1 MLLLKRT
8 VNNFTSTIYF
18 LSYVENDITMTEKPN
33 TLFRRPLYGRR
44 NGPSLGAGRRR
55 LYEERLARFGLT
67 PSGVLSTS
75 LDPRDILDNSKC
87 VWLEIGFGAGE
98 HLAATALHNPD
109 VLMIGCEHYMAGV
122 ASCLSKL
129 DQQGVSNARVHRG
142 DARDLMDAFPPAS
155 IERAYLLY
163 PDPWPKTRHRKRRF
177 INSETV
183 SSFARIIA
191 PQGEL
196 RIASD
201 IPEYIAWSEEYLRK
215 APEFDAVHRSAEDT
229 KTAWDGWTQTRYEA
243 KALREGRTPAYL
255 RYRRR

>member
-1 MLLLKRT
+1 
-8 VNNFTSTIYF
+8 
-18 LSYVENDITMTEKPN
+18 
-33 TLFRRPLYGRR
+33 
-44 NGPSLGAGRRR
+44 
-55 LYEERLARFGLT
+55 
-67 PSGVLSTS
+67 
-75 LDPRDILDNSKC
+75 
-87 VWLEIGFGAGE
+87 
-98 HLAATALHNPD
+98 
-109 VLMIGCEHYMAGV
+109 MIGCEHYMAGV

-142 DARDLMDAFPPAS
+142 DARDLMDAFAPAS

-183 SSFARIIA
+183 SSFARII
-191 PQGEL
+191 
-196 RIASD
+196 
-201 IPEYIAWSEEYLRK
+201 